1 MYINHVTLMGNL
13 TADPELV
20 TTRGGSK
27 LAEFTIAQNF
37 KVEGK
42 EDWAEFYD
50 VQVWGGWAVNF
61 CKNARKGTLVV
72 VEGRLLQER
81 WTDKASGKG
90 RSRLKVRA
98 RKVFTPQDSR
108 QGTAELEAPGDVE
121 AEVEPEGNVPF

>member
-1 MYINHVTLMGNL
+1 MYINHVTLMGHL

-20 TTRGGSK
+20 TVRGGSK
-27 LAEFTIAQNF
+27 LCEFTIAQNF

-42 EDWAEFYD
+42 EDWAEFYE
-50 VQVWGGWAVNF
+50 VQVWAGWAENF
-61 CKNARKGTLVV
+61 CKNARKGSLVV

-108 QGTAELEAPGDVE
+108 QGAG
-121 AEVEPEGNVPF
+121 EVEEPVEVETEVVAEGNVPF